1 MTAGD
6 ARYLACLQPQ
16 VQFAS
21 DAVSVQ
27 AVRWIAAGSEH
38 MVAVT
43 DTAVHSWGC
52 NSMGQLGLGHFREQ
66 QQPAEILSLHGHKA
80 RTRSHLAAQG
90 IGGNACHMQ
99 TQCHQ
104 AAS

>member
-1 MTAGD
+1 M
-6 ARYLACLQPQ
+6 
-16 VQFAS
+16 
-21 DAVSVQ
+21 Q

-43 DTAVHSWGC
+43 DTTVHSWGC

-80 RTRSHLAAQG
+80 RASCTS
-90 IGGNACHMQ
+90 
-99 TQCHQ
+99 QCHSAGQ
-104 AAS
+104 WIQTVLVLCRA

>member
-1 MTAGD
+1 MFAGD
-6 ARYLACLQPQ
+6 
-16 VQFAS
+16 V
-21 DAVSVQ
+21 VSVQ

-80 RTRSHLAAQG
+80 RAALAPSSAGRMANIACFVHSGDFAVSHHG
-90 IGGNACHMQ
+90 
-99 TQCHQ
+99 
-104 AAS
+104 